1 MTEINKINSNNIE
14 DINDLNIYDLFELF
28 NSNLKTIFIIF
39 VTTFLFSLFF
49 LDLNDKNK
57 SIVSAVIKSYEKNVE
72 YEYRISEIDID
83 RYKKPIINLKL
94 VNNKIFSI
102 DELYRR
108 LEIHESNKYIKI
120 DPNLKTFIEI
130 LFSDGNFREFSIL
143 ENDYRGINKLLK
155 FVDKEERTDNINQ
168 EQIIFINNVSDDDRE
183 YLAEFLSKYLDFTL
197 NAYSQRLVKTAKE
210 KQNSFLNYNRSM
222 IKGFDKIIE
231 SQIVATQA
239 IALGYLD
246 RVKNL
251 RDMCLKF
258 INNCELKDSE
268 INFNLVDEYNTLEN
282 LNTENVIE
290 IIDELIVF
298 YESFLSENYLNEK
311 YDFIFGPI
319 LNRNFE
325 NNEALLGATQFIKSF
340 DINEFIE
347 LGTNAENEY
356 TNLTLTDLNETK
368 RGNLNNILISV
379 SIAIF
384 VCLLF
389 FLFRIVSE
397 GYNYYKRIKQ

>member
-39 VTTFLFSLFF
+39 VTTFLFSLIF

-340 DINEFIE
+340 DINKFIE